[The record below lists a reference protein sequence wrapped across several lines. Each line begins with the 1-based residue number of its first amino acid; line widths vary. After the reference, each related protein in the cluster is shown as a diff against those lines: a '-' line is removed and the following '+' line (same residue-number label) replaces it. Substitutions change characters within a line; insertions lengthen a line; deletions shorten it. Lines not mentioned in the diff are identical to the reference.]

1 MKYCNCKSKIPNL
14 YFGDR
19 VQFAKCRN
27 ESAKIVAVGG
37 ICLSVLASIVAW
49 QWDTEKLQNFIH
61 EDSDNL
67 KRALEETIDDKNVIS
82 SAIDELKT
90 REILNATLPG
100 QTLDKFNIYLYTTS
114 LDGEI
119 RPLVF
124 YEPKTHTYVDVSQ
137 HQPKLAGRGWLCPE
151 FSPISTSSGGKA
163 FGKLRRTHL
172 LAKPCTRE
180 VKIGTDTY
188 FSLLLLPTSDYFAA
202 HKYWRTWSVLGG
214 GLVLTS
220 ILTSYLL
227 ALQRYTNRVEA
238 QVEERT
244 GELQESNERLQQ
256 TNSQLQQT
264 LKEIRLLNEMNDGLL
279 ACYTLEQAYA
289 IISLYMEQLFP
300 DFPGGIFAISESK
313 NFLEEMSSW
322 GEGSSIQKL
331 FCPHDCM
338 ALRMGQPSVLG
349 SDRCGALCKN
359 VNRPHPSQH
368 CCIPMAAQGE
378 TIGLLHL
385 SSPEGAKLTQSKQEL
400 GTTVAKQVAL
410 SLANLKLRESLQ
422 HQSIRDPLTNL
433 FNRRYMETCL
443 ERELRR
449 AQLGGLPLGILMLD
463 LDRFKQFNDT
473 FGHDAGDTVLR
484 EIGLF
489 LQKQIRGS
497 DIACRYG
504 GEEITLILPDTPLDV
519 CRSRAEQI
527 REGVKHLNIQHRGQS
542 LGVVSFSIGV
552 ATFPEHGLTG
562 EAVVEAADAALYRAK
577 REGRDR
583 VICASINAIANTS

>member
-1 MKYCNCKSKIPNL
+1 MQNHSIC
-14 YFGDR
+14 DR
-19 VQFAKCRN
+19 PKFATYRSL
-27 ESAKIVAVGG
+27 SAKIAAIGG

-49 QWDTEKLQNFIH
+49 QWERERLQNVLH
-61 EDSDNL
+61 EYSDNF
-67 KRALEETIDDKNVIS
+67 KVALEESIVRS
-82 SAIDELKT
+82 SIIGDINT
-90 REILNATLPG
+90 RVVVERALPG
-100 QTLDKFNIYLYTTS
+100 QTLDEFNIYIYKTS
-114 LDGEI
+114 PEGEVSSLI
-119 RPLVF
+119 F
-124 YEPKTHTYVDVSQ
+124 YQPKTHNYIDVSDNKPQ
-137 HQPKLAGRGWLCPE
+137 LTGRGWLCPE
-151 FSPISTSSGGKA
+151 FIPPSRSSSGKA
-163 FGKLRRTHL
+163 FRKLRQTKTGS
-172 LAKPCTRE
+172 KPCTRE
-180 VKIGTDTY
+180 VKIGSDTY
-188 FSLLLLPTSDYFAA
+188 FSFLLLPTPDYLAA
-202 HKYWRTWSVLGG
+202 HKYWRTWSVFGG

-227 ALQRYTNRVEA
+227 VLQRYTNRVEA

-256 TNSQLQQT
+256 ANSQLQQT
-264 LKEIRLLNEMNDGLL
+264 LREIRSLNELSDRLQ
-279 ACYTLEQAYA
+279 ACYTREQAYA
-289 IISLYMEQLFP
+289 IVSLQMEQLFP
-300 DFPGGIFAISESK
+300 DLPGGVFAISESK

-322 GEGSSIQKL
+322 GKGSSIQKL
-331 FCPHDCM
+331 FSPDNCM
-338 ALRMGQPSVLG
+338 ALRLGQLYAVEG
-349 SDRCGALCKN
+349 DRCGALCKN

-368 CCIPMAAQGE
+368 CCIPMVAQGE

-385 SSPEGAKLTQSKQEL
+385 SSPEGSKLTQSKQEL
-400 GTTVAKQVAL
+400 GTTVAKQIAL

-449 AQLGGLPLGILMLD
+449 AQRNDLPLGILMLD

-489 LQKQIRGS
+489 LQKQIRES

-504 GEEITLILPDTPLDV
+504 GEEITLILPETSLDI
-519 CRSRAEQI
+519 CLYRAEQI

-552 ATFPEHGLTG
+552 AAFPEHGLTG
-562 EAVVEAADAALYRAK
+562 DAVVEAADAALYRAK

-583 VICASINAIANTS
+583 VICASASAIANTS

>member
-1 MKYCNCKSKIPNL
+1 MPQRS
-14 YFGDR
+14 FFDR
-19 VQFAKCRN
+19 PKFAKRRN
-27 ESAKIVAVGG
+27 APAKIVAVGG
-37 ICLSVLASIVAW
+37 ICLSVLASIVVW
-49 QWDTEKLQNFIH
+49 QWEREKLQNLLH
-61 EDSDNL
+61 EYSDNF
-67 KRALEETIDDKNVIS
+67 KAALEESIVRS
-82 SAIDELKT
+82 SIIGDITT
-90 REILNATLPG
+90 RVVVERALPG
-100 QTLDKFNIYLYTTS
+100 QTLDEFNIYIYKTS
-114 LDGEI
+114 PEGEV
-119 RPLVF
+119 RPLIF
-124 YEPKTHTYVDVSQ
+124 YQPKTHNYIDVGDKKPQ
-137 HQPKLAGRGWLCPE
+137 LTGRGWLCPE
-151 FSPISTSSGGKA
+151 FSPPSNSSGGKA
-163 FGKLRRTHL
+163 FRKLRQTQTGG
-172 LAKPCTRE
+172 KPCTRE
-180 VKIGTDTY
+180 VKIGSDTY
-188 FSLLLLPTSDYFAA
+188 FSLLLLPTSDYFGP
-202 HKYWRTWSVLGG
+202 HKYWRTWSVFGG

-256 TNSQLQQT
+256 ANSQLQQT
-264 LKEIRLLNEMNDGLL
+264 LKEIRGLNEMSDRLQ
-279 ACYTLEQAYA
+279 ACYTRQQAYA
-289 IISLYMEQLFP
+289 IVSLYMEQLFP
-300 DFPGGIFAISESK
+300 DLPGGVFAISESK

-322 GEGSSIQKL
+322 GKGSSIQKL
-331 FCPHDCM
+331 FSPDDCM
-338 ALRMGQPSVLG
+338 ALRLGQLYAVG
-349 SDRCGALCKN
+349 GARCGALCKN

-368 CCIPMAAQGE
+368 CCIPMVALGE

-449 AQLGGLPLGILMLD
+449 AQRNDLPLGILMLD

-489 LQKQIRGS
+489 LQKQIRES

-504 GEEITLILPDTPLDV
+504 GEEITLILPEMSLEV
-519 CRSRAEQI
+519 CRSRAEKI

-583 VICASINAIANTS
+583 VICASSNAIANTS